1 MATISQF
8 IKQRE
13 SKYFELVVL
22 KDDIQEFIKS
32 PVETVSIDNLK
43 YQYGFLLR
51 EINNIDASIKNIIL
65 CQIETAKLD
74 LKNLE
79 TQLTMLPQ
87 PFHISDLPS
96 YSSIFK

>member
-1 MATISQF
+1 MATIPEF

-13 SKYFELVVL
+13 SKYFDLVVL

-32 PVETVSIDNLK
+32 PVDTVSIHYLK
-43 YQYGFLLR
+43 YQYAFLLL
-51 EINNIDASIKNIIL
+51 EIKNIDASIKNIIL

-79 TQLTMLPQ
+79 TQLTMFP
-87 PFHISDLPS
+87 
-96 YSSIFK
+96 